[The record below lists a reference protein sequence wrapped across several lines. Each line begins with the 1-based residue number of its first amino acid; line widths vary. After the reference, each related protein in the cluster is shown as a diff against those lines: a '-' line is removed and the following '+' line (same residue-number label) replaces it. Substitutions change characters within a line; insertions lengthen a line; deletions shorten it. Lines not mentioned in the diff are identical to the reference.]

1 MYHHGDLKNK
11 LIEEGIKIISK
22 EGVEQLSLRRV
33 AAKCGV
39 SHAAPYS
46 HFKNK
51 EELITAMQHYIDNQ
65 FFDILVDTIKSY
77 SKEEDLYLLILMG
90 KTFILF
96 FLHNPHYYQFL
107 FFHSSAKFY
116 LDLEGNDEGNYPPWA
131 LFKSTATRVLRK
143 LQLPDSKIEDK
154 IITYWSIVK
163 GVTSLATMPN
173 VIYSKNWEE
182 KIEDLIR
189 IT

>member
-11 LIEEGIKIISK
+11 MIEEGIKIISR
-22 EGVEQLSLRRV
+22 EGFGQLSLRRI
-33 AAKCGV
+33 AANCGV

-46 HFKNK
+46 HFKSK
-51 EELITAMQHYIDNQ
+51 EELITAMQHYIDKQ
-65 FFDILVDTIKSY
+65 FMEILINTMKNY
-77 SKEEDLYLLILMG
+77 PEEDLYLLILMG

-96 FLHNPHYYQFL
+96 FIHNPHYYQFL
-107 FFHSSAKFY
+107 FFHSSTRFY
-116 LDLEGNDEGNYPPWA
+116 LDLDGNDEDNYPPWA
-131 LFKSTATRVLRK
+131 LFKTTATRVLRK
-143 LQLPDSKIEDK
+143 MQLPDNKIEDK
-154 IITYWSIVK
+154 IITYWAIVK